1 MDTPRPRVALVLP
14 RRRLWG
20 WHRELAALL
29 AEKAEVT
36 VFAVD
41 GRGYPIWLEG
51 WLAIERRLFGG
62 TARTRR
68 LSHIDSEPGRP
79 EPSRFDAVVDLSE
92 ANPSAE
98 ALALLYDG
106 SPDSLTLMAALLGG
120 RAPRLQVSRGPK
132 ALAGSYPAIRT
143 GSLTA
148 GLSLVF
154 ARALALVERALAGAS
169 APATEAAPQT
179 TARPSPVQV
188 AALAGEIATSALAN
202 RLRGG
207 RLRPEH
213 WTIGWRRLRDGAP
226 FPPETS
232 GFTAAP
238 IVDSGFWADP
248 FVISREDA
256 TYVFAEAYPYATNK
270 GVIAW
275 ARLTDEGLSSFAT
288 ALERPYHLSYPYLF
302 EYEDGLFM
310 IPETGRA
317 DAVELYRCVEF
328 PGRWELDRVLMKDV
342 RLKDVTVFEH
352 GGRWWM
358 LAAAATHGGSSM
370 DELFGWHADTP
381 FGPWS
386 PHPLN
391 PLVSD
396 VRLARPAGRPVLH
409 AGRLY
414 RPAQDCEASYGAGLV
429 WCEITDLSPTTYEE
443 RPVARWSGADFGPY
457 TGVHTYNTD
466 GRFEVVDLKQTIR
479 TPT

>member
-1 MDTPRPRVALVLP
+1 MDTPRPRLALVLP

-29 AEKAEVT
+29 GQKAQVT
-36 VFAVD
+36 VFAVA
-41 GRGYPIWLEG
+41 GCGYPIWLEG
-51 WLAIERRLFGG
+51 WLALERLLFGG
-62 TARTRR
+62 DARTRR
-68 LSHIDSEPGRP
+68 LSRIESLPGRP
-79 EPSRFDAVVDLSE
+79 EPSGFDIVVDLSE
-92 ANPSAE
+92 EKSSSE
-98 ALALLYDG
+98 ALVLLYDG
-106 SPDSLTLMAALLGG
+106 SPDSEALLAALLDG
-120 RAPRLQVSRGPK
+120 RSPRLQVSRQPK

-143 GSLTA
+143 GSLSA

-154 ARALALVERALAGAS
+154 ARALALIERAVAGAQ
-169 APATEAAPQT
+169 APAMESEYRASG
-179 TARPSPVQV
+179 RPSPVQV
-188 AALAGEIATSALAN
+188 ATLAGQVVSNAIAN
-202 RLRGG
+202 RLRRG
-207 RLRPEH
+207 RLRSEH
-213 WTIGWRRLRDGAP
+213 WTIGWRRVRGSAP

-238 IVDSGFWADP
+238 IVHSGFWADP
-248 FVISREDA
+248 FVISREGV
-256 TYVFAEAYPYATNK
+256 TYVFAEAYPYATDK

-275 ARLTDEGLSSFAT
+275 ATLTDDGLSPFTT

-302 EYEDGLFM
+302 EYGNALFM

-317 DAVELYRCVEF
+317 DAVELYRCVDF
-328 PGRWELDRVLMKDV
+328 PGRWELERVLMKDV
-342 RLKDVTVFEH
+342 RLKDVTLFEH

-358 LAAAATHGGSSM
+358 LAAAPTHGGSSM
-370 DELFGWHADTP
+370 DVLFGWHADTP

-396 VRLARPAGRPVLH
+396 VRSARPAGRPVLRE
-409 AGRLY
+409 GRLY

-429 WCEITDLSPTTYEE
+429 WREITDLSSATYEE
-443 RPVARWSGADFGPY
+443 RPVIHWSGADFGPY

-479 TPT
+479 TPK